1 MKIFSSLFLFLVI
14 VSCNNLEFTYAD
26 KKNLLNPLFEKT
38 DISVSGVETPFIK
51 SYIPMFFGNTKE
63 SEFNLSINIKEKK
76 TKRSVESNQA
86 TSNLSY
92 ELRFFYSIKLNT
104 EKCIVYEKEIL
115 SNFSITPKSGGYNYG
130 TDTSLER
137 KYELSTIENLNRFIS
152 YLSDVDLYTCK

>member
-1 MKIFSSLFLFLVI
+1 
-14 VSCNNLEFTYAD
+14 
-26 KKNLLNPLFEKT
+26 
-38 DISVSGVETPFIK
+38 
-51 SYIPMFFGNTKE
+51 MFFGNTKE

-92 ELRFFYSIKLNT
+92 ELRFFYSIKWNT